1 MKKHVMLVGA
11 VLLSFIS
18 VLSYAQA
25 PAPFVNLPL
34 VPDATEGG
42 GPQFTLTVNGT
53 GFVSNS
59 VVNWNGGALAT
70 QFISG
75 SRLTATVPAAN
86 IATGAQLQ

>member
-25 PAPFVNLPL
+25 PASFVNLPL

-42 GPQFTLTVNGT
+42 GPQFTHSKWHRFCFEL
-53 GFVSNS
+53 
-59 VVNWNGGALAT
+59 
-70 QFISG
+70 SG
-75 SRLTATVPAAN
+75 ELEWRCAGDAVY
-86 IATGAQLQ
+86 